1 MLVLLVIHN
10 DRECTPQPFL
20 LKPIRD
26 RGLVSNLQLFHRTPP
41 FPHCAGIEQERRNLT
56 TSVYFAAT
64 SSPAYEPPGQ
74 SFYRLRLPHRRDLS
88 AAQARVWLGGLFV
101 PKTTSAVGTFT
112 LRIVRACVHSTDGL
126 CTGADDLRVPA
137 VVIFALSPAK
147 SFGPTG
153 VCSGCVI
160 SEALSRL
167 TVAASHREWAHPAA
181 PTRRRANGQHAD
193 ELPSLPLRSPWR
205 AGWHIKAFD

>member
-1 MLVLLVIHN
+1 MLVLLVIQN

-88 AAQARVWLGGLFV
+88 AAQAKVWLG
-101 PKTTSAVGTFT
+101 AVRVKNTKPNGRIYTWGCT
-112 LRIVRACVHSTDGL
+112 LWCSLNRRPLHGGRRST
-126 CTGADDLRVPA
+126 R
-137 VVIFALSPAK
+137 
-147 SFGPTG
+147 
-153 VCSGCVI
+153 SG
-160 SEALSRL
+160 SRYFYTLSRKIL
-167 TVAASHREWAHPAA
+167 WSYRSLLRLRNLSVYLVDVLQRIDTHPAFDVHLLTPRLWKLHFA
-181 PTRRRANGQHAD
+181 PN
-193 ELPSLPLRSPWR
+193 PLRSALDRLRP
-205 AGWHIKAFD
+205 